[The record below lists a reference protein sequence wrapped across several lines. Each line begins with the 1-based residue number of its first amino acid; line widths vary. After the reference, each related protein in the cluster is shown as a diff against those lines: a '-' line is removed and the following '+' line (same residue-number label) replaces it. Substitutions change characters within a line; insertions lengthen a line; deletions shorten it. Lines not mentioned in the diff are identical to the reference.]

1 MSMKVPFTIYANSG
15 RLLEKIDTYQNNPE
29 KSSTTKRN
37 KHTTSGYSLSTRCS
51 FDATKNKLSYYRGKD
66 CIKNF
71 CKGLRKYAV
80 KIINQEI
87 KEMIPLTFEKNQS
100 YHKQK
105 VCHIWKK
112 EFSTDNDN
120 KKNHKVIY
128 YYHFAGKYR

>member
-1 MSMKVPFTIYANSG
+1 
-15 RLLEKIDTYQNNPE
+15 
-29 KSSTTKRN
+29 
-37 KHTTSGYSLSTRCS
+37 
-51 FDATKNKLSYYRGKD
+51 
-66 CIKNF
+66 
-71 CKGLRKYAV
+71 
-80 KIINQEI
+80 
-87 KEMIPLTFEKNQS
+87 MIPLTFEKNQS